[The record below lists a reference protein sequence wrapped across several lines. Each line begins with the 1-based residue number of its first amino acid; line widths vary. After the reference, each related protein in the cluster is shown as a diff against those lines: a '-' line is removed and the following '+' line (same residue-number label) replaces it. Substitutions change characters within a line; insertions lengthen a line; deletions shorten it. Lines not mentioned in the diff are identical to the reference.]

1 MKTMYLA
8 TFSRNFRSTVEKVY
22 VDNTEEL
29 RYWMLVNNVK
39 NSINVCVFK
48 YCETEREA
56 WEYIQNHAQVA
67 YDNAKFELDS
77 KLEELNKIEEILNNL
92 K

>member
-8 TFSRNFRSTVEKVY
+8 TFGRNSRSTVEKVY
-22 VDNTEEL
+22 VDGTEEL
-29 RYWMLVNNVK
+29 PYGMFVSN
-39 NSINVCVFK
+39 FK

-67 YDNAKFELDS
+67 YDNAKFESDS
-77 KLEELNKIEEILNNL
+77 KLDELNKIQEILNNL

>member
-29 RYWMLVNNVK
+29 RYGMLVNN
-39 NSINVCVFK
+39 FK

-67 YDNAKFELDS
+67 YDNAKFESDS